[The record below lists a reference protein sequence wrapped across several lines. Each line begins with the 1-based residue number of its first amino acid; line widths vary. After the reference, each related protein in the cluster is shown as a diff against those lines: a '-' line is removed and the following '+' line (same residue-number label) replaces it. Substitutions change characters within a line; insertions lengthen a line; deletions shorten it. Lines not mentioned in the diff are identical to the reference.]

1 MSVVDIHPVNRFE
14 RRKQRTRDAL
24 KTATIALMQEIGYE
38 NTTIQKIA
46 DRADV
51 GYGTFYLHYTDKDDA
66 VWDVVVELMDA
77 ITAETNQRVLQAP
90 AEMREYFGWL
100 WLFEYLDPRRQEFG
114 ILFGAQGS
122 AELRKRYQ
130 AYMTHTYERGMQ
142 AQVYSARIDLPI
154 DFMAQFM
161 AGATIQLL
169 LWWMDHPAHYTPHDM
184 AAMLYR
190 MVYRE
195 ELTSP

>member
-1 MSVVDIHPVNRFE
+1 MSILDIHPVNRFE

-24 KTATIALMQEIGYE
+24 KAATTALMEEIGYE
-38 NTTIQKIA
+38 DITIQKIV

-51 GYGTFYLHYTDKDDA
+51 GYGTFYLYYTDKDDA
-66 VWDVVVELMDA
+66 VWDVTVELMDA
-77 ITAETNQRVLQAP
+77 ITVESNQRVLRTPVA
-90 AEMREYFGWL
+90 MREYFGWL
-100 WLFEYLDPRRQEFG
+100 YLFEYLDPRREAFG
-114 ILFGAQGS
+114 VLFGAQGS

-130 AYMTHTYERGMQ
+130 AYMTETYERGMQ
-142 AQVYSARIDLPI
+142 AQVYSPRIDLPI

-169 LWWMDHPAHYTPHDM
+169 LWWMDNPRSYTPHDM
-184 AAMLYR
+184 AAMLYQ

-195 ELTSP
+195 DVPSP